1 MAGTRIESSS
11 PRRWRTTK
19 HLDQES
25 YEESLAL
32 LDPITHAQL
41 RHGDW
46 SIRPPGYWMF
56 DSDHIAAAVELGHEY
71 DRKLARG
78 ALLPS
83 GNCVNAGVDFGDYQ
97 TVLIP
102 TIELPNDGVY
112 FAPTEVVNSRE
123 DLEVIT
129 KDFKA
134 AMDNFDWWWA
144 ELRYDASFKQS
155 ARTVASLL
163 TKSMGQH
170 NSVLRRGRPNTY
182 PCSFGDY
189 KDLGIKYIR
198 LLLARTYRQMN
209 KEPWLDGKPILDRIG
224 VISPQNKLFK
234 RQLEGATGK
243 ETDPEKMEK
252 GDDDAVDAGIAA
264 VVPLA
269 RKHRKLIQDIQ
280 EELKAPQ
287 AYEEGVEELTEEQVA

>member
-1 MAGTRIESSS
+1 
-11 PRRWRTTK
+11 
-19 HLDQES
+19 
-25 YEESLAL
+25 
-32 LDPITHAQL
+32 
-41 RHGDW
+41 
-46 SIRPPGYWMF
+46 MF

-71 DRKLARG
+71 DKKLEYN

-83 GNCVNAGVDFGDYQ
+83 GNCVNAGVDFGDFQ

-112 FAPTEVVNSRE
+112 WAPKEVVDSRE

-129 KDFKA
+129 ADFKE
-134 AMDNFDWWWA
+134 AMDKLPWWWA
-144 ELRYDASFKQS
+144 ELRYDSSFKQS

-163 TKSMGQH
+163 TKSVGQH
-170 NSVLRRGRPNTY
+170 NSVLRMGRPNTY
-182 PCSFGDY
+182 PASFGDY
-189 KDLGIKYIR
+189 KDPGIKYIR
-198 LLLARTYRQMN
+198 LLLARTYRLAN

-252 GDDDAVDAGIAA
+252 GDDDAVDAGIAS

-269 RKHRKLIQDIQ
+269 RKHRKLIQQIQ
-280 EELKAPQ
+280 EDLKAPA
-287 AYEEGVEELTEEQVA
+287 AYDEGVEELTEEQVA